1 MAPVSF
7 WSTPG
12 TYIHWAARHKPAIFW
27 SMVVGSMGPV
37 VVVVAPPIRRFF
49 GDGPRSQI
57 PLTYPGESVHVQ
69 HAQHAGSEQEQEQE
83 IGAGIKVDLSSRKTN
98 LDLTVPRGP
107 RRIPSGYDD

>member
-57 PLTYPGESVHVQ
+57 PLTYPGESVNIQ
-69 HAQHAGSEQEQEQE
+69 HAQHAGRKQELEQE
-83 IGAGIKVDLSSRKTN
+83 IGAYREDH
-98 LDLTVPRGP
+98 D
-107 RRIPSGYDD
+107 GYHPATTIEQ

>member
-57 PLTYPGESVHVQ
+57 PLTYP
-69 HAQHAGSEQEQEQE
+69 EQEQE
-83 IGAGIKVDLSSRKTN
+83 IGAANSADFSSRKPN

>member
-57 PLTYPGESVHVQ
+57 PLTYPGELVHIQ
-69 HAQHAGSEQEQEQE
+69 HEGSEQELEQE
-83 IGAGIKVDLSSRKTN
+83 IGAGMKAHSSSRKTN
-98 LDLTVPRGP
+98 LDSTVPRGP